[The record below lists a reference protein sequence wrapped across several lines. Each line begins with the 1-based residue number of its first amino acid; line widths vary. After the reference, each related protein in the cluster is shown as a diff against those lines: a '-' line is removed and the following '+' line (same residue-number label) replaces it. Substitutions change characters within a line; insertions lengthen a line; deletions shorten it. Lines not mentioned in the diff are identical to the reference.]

1 MDAATKKREQY
12 QKIIEEHQEDK
23 EEDVTEDQFNIM
35 VQSYEDK
42 IGELQSSII
51 DREIELQKLEEVSG
65 RDSIDKNRKY
75 DLKFLG
81 SV

>member
-1 MDAATKKREQY
+1 
-12 QKIIEEHQEDK
+12 
-23 EEDVTEDQFNIM
+23 M